1 MIEATLKKKA
11 GQAGNADAHPYL
23 RADRLEIRVSPHEKH
38 RIVQNSIDN
47 GFDSVA
53 QFVREQAMHAGKA
66 ANPNAQRQ
74 ALLACQYQLNRMGNN
89 LNQIARHLNQGAKPD
104 DEILLTLMQIQE
116 HAAMLLNLAQT
127 QNGGRS

>member
-23 RADRLEIRVSPHEKH
+23 RSDRLEIRVSPHEKR
-38 RIVQNSIDN
+38 RIVQNSFDN

-53 QFVREQAMHAGKA
+53 QFIREQAMYPGKA
-66 ANPNAQRQ
+66 ESRNAQRK
-74 ALLACQYQLNRMGNN
+74 ALLACQYQLNRIGNN

-104 DEILLTLMQIQE
+104 DETLLTLMQIQE
-116 HAAMLLNLAQT
+116 HAAMLLHVAQT
-127 QNGGRS
+127 QNAGRS